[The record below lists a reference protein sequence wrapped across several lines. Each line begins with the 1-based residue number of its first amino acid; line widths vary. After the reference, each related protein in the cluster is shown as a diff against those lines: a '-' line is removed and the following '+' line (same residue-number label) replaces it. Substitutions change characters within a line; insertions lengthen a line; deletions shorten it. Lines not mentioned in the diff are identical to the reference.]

1 MPEVS
6 VVIPTY
12 NSARYLA
19 EAIDSVLAQSFK
31 DFEVIV
37 IDDGSMDETEEL
49 MRRYGAQARYIR
61 QQNSGVAIAR
71 NRGIEQSR
79 GRYVSFL
86 DADDTWVSAKLER
99 QLAALGQNRRYRI
112 CYSAFTVVGS
122 DLTPLGVVRSRRQA
136 GALEDLLLRGNV
148 VATPSTVMGERSL
161 FVETGGFD
169 PALSQCADWDMWV
182 RLAALSDFL
191 YVDEPLVNYR
201 QHDGNMSRNA
211 PLLER
216 DSIRV
221 LEKGFAM
228 SALTDRLRSRR
239 RPAFARNYMV
249 LAGTY
254 FHARHYGDFI
264 RCAARAVGKDFRQ
277 ASYLMAFPFRLASR
291 LRADRRGA
299 QGLEL

>member
-12 NSARYLA
+12 NSARYLT

-31 DFEVIV
+31 DFEVLV
-37 IDDGSMDETEEL
+37 IDDGSTDETESL
-49 MRRYGAQARYIR
+49 IQRYGAEVRYVR

-86 DADDTWVSAKLER
+86 DADDTWSASKLER
-99 QLAALGQNRRYRI
+99 QLAAMSENRQYRI
-112 CYSAFTVVGS
+112 CYSAFTVVAS
-122 DLTPLGVVRSRRQA
+122 DLAPIGVTRSCRQA
-136 GALEDLLLRGNV
+136 DALEDLLLRGNV

-161 FVETGGFD
+161 FIEAGGFD

-201 QHDGNMSRNA
+201 QHGENMSRDA
-211 PLLER
+211 TLLER
-216 DSIRV
+216 DSLRV

-228 SALTDRLRSRR
+228 SALTDRLRSHR

-254 FHARHYGDFI
+254 FHARRYGDFI
-264 RCAARAVGKDFRQ
+264 RCAARAIAGDFRQ
-277 ASYLMAFPFRLASR
+277 AGYLMRFPIRLASR
-291 LRADRRGA
+291 LRPDRSRA
-299 QGLEL
+299 HGLEI